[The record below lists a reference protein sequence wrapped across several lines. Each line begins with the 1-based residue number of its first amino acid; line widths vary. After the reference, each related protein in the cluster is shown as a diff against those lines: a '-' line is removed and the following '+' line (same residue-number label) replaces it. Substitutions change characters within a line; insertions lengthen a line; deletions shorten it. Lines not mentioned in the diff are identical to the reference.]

1 MSEKHGEESKPIC
14 RRYQYQSG
22 PVKVELRLSNC
33 SGTDSESTNKQTN
46 GGMEALIVVQ
56 SPKCVFQVIIM
67 RKEFCSPIKFSTK
80 DFSFGFL
87 FCFPLFS
94 VILTCCEYYNCS
106 YSM

>member
-56 SPKCVFQVIIM
+56 SPKCVFQTSKWKDVEVVASGCSLSHSASCE
-67 RKEFCSPIKFSTK
+67 RKSILK
-80 DFSFGFL
+80 DKRASRENN
-87 FCFPLFS
+87 
-94 VILTCCEYYNCS
+94 CEQ
-106 YSM
+106 